1 MTREQIKILVIDD
14 EPALRHVLRTLLVDA
29 GYSVDESADTPAAIA
44 MLQQGEYALAICDV
58 RMPGAD
64 GMEFL
69 RHALQARP
77 ELCIIMM
84 SAYGTIDS
92 AIECMKQGAFDYIS
106 KPFRPDE
113 ILLAIEKAVE
123 TRRLRA
129 ENTQLRQRLAAS
141 APHQIIHADA
151 GMRNILEQVKTL
163 AQVRSP
169 VLIRG
174 ESGTGK
180 ELIARALH
188 SQGPRAK
195 APFVAVNCSAIAANL
210 VESEL
215 FGHAKGAF
223 TGADKTH
230 QGLFAAAHGGV
241 LFLDEIGELPLEF
254 QPKLLRVLQEE
265 EVRPVGSTRTQP
277 VDVRIVTATATDLK
291 DAVNKG
297 LFREDL
303 YYRLAVV
310 ELEIPPLRQRPEDI
324 SVLCRHFLQRIA
336 ARQQVPVPQIST
348 AALELIRRHA
358 WPGNVRELENT
369 LEKVMIFHRG
379 EMIESAELPQELQ
392 HPERK
397 SSGEPLDEDD
407 LSLKRAIAA
416 LEEHHIRAAL
426 QQTAGNR
433 TKAAKILEISLRAL
447 HYKIHEYGISGGF
460 NHR

>member
-1 MTREQIKILVIDD
+1 MNWKQIKILVIDD

-29 GYSVDESADTPAAIA
+29 GYRVDESADTPAAIA
-44 MLQQGEYALAICDV
+44 MLQQGEYTLAICDV

-106 KPFRPDE
+106 KPFKPDE
-113 ILLAIEKAVE
+113 ILLAVEKAVE
-123 TRRLRA
+123 TRRLRS
-129 ENTQLRQRLAAS
+129 ENTQLRRRLAAS
-141 APHQIIHADA
+141 ASHQIIHADA
-151 GMRNILEQVKTL
+151 GMRDVLEQVKTL

-180 ELIARALH
+180 ELVARALH
-188 SQGPRAK
+188 SQSPRAN
-195 APFVAVNCSAIAANL
+195 APFIAVNCSAIAANL

-265 EVRPVGSTRTQP
+265 EVRPVGSTRTQA
-277 VDVRIVTATATDLK
+277 VDVRILTATATDLK
-291 DAVNKG
+291 EAVAKG

-310 ELEIPPLRQRPEDI
+310 ELEIPPLRRRPEDI

-336 ARQQVPVPQIST
+336 ARQQVPVPEISP
-348 AALELIRRHA
+348 AALETLCSHA

-379 EMIESAELPQELQ
+379 EVIESVELPRKLQ
-392 HPERK
+392 YPERR
-397 SSGEPLDEDD
+397 SHGVPLAEDN

-416 LEEHHIRAAL
+416 LEEHYIRAAL
-426 QQTAGNR
+426 QQTGGNR
-433 TKAAKILEISLRAL
+433 TKAARILEISLRAL
-447 HYKIHEYGISGGF
+447 HYKIQEYGIDV
-460 NHR
+460 

>member
-1 MTREQIKILVIDD
+1 MTREQVHILVIDD
-14 EPALRHVLRTLLVDA
+14 EPALRHVLCTLLGDA
-29 GYSVDESADTPAAIA
+29 GYRVDESRDTPTALN
-44 MLQQGEYALAICDV
+44 MLHQQDYTLAICDV
-58 RMPGAD
+58 RMPGGN

-69 RHALQARP
+69 RHALKVRP

-106 KPFRPDE
+106 KPFKPDE
-113 ILLAIEKAVE
+113 ILLAVNKAVE
-123 TRRLRA
+123 NRRLRT
-129 ENTQLRQRLAAS
+129 ENTQLRKRLAAS
-141 APHQIIHADA
+141 DPHRIIHADA
-151 GMRNILEQVKTL
+151 GMNAILQQVETL

-188 SQGPRAK
+188 RRGPRAN

-215 FGHAKGAF
+215 FGHAKGSF

-230 QGLFAAAHGGV
+230 QGLFAAAHGGL
-241 LFLDEIGELPLEF
+241 LFLDEIGEFPLEF
-254 QPKLLRVLQEE
+254 QPKLLRVLQEG
-265 EVRPVGSTRTQP
+265 EVRPVGSTRIVP
-277 VDVRIVTATATDLK
+277 VDVRIVAATATDLK
-291 DAVNKG
+291 DAVTKG
-297 LFREDL
+297 RFREDL

-310 ELEIPPLRQRPEDI
+310 ELEIPPLRQRPDDLP
-324 SVLCRHFLQRIA
+324 VLCRHFLQRIA
-336 ARQQVPVPQIST
+336 ARQQVPVPQLST
-348 AALELIRRHA
+348 AAQELIRRHA

-379 EMIESAELPQELQ
+379 EMIEKADLPQELQ

-397 SSGEPLDEDD
+397 SHGVPLDEDD
-407 LSLKRAIAA
+407 LSLKHAIAA

-426 QQTAGNR
+426 QQTGGNR
-433 TKAAKILEISLRAL
+433 TKAAKLLEISLRAL
-447 HYKIHEYGISGGF
+447 HYKIQEYGISGG
-460 NHR
+460 

>member
-1 MTREQIKILVIDD
+1 MSPEQARIVVIDD
-14 EPALRHVLRTLLVDA
+14 EPALRHVLRTILADA
-29 GYSVDESADTPAAIA
+29 GYTVDESPDVATALTL
-44 MLQQGEYALAICDV
+44 LQQNHYPLAICDV

-64 GMEFL
+64 GIEFL
-69 RHALQARP
+69 QQALKIYP

-106 KPFRPDE
+106 KPFKPDE
-113 ILLAIEKAVE
+113 ILLAVKKALE
-123 TRRLRA
+123 NRRLRT
-129 ENTQLRQRLAAS
+129 ENTLLRQRLEAS
-141 APHQIIHADA
+141 ASHRIVHADA
-151 GMRNILEQVKTL
+151 AMDAVLNQVRTL

-188 SQGPRAK
+188 SQGPRAD
-195 APFVAVNCSAIAANL
+195 APFIAVNCSAIAANL

-230 QGLFAAAHGGV
+230 QGLFAAADGGL

-254 QPKLLRVLQEE
+254 QPKLLRVLQEG
-265 EVRPVGSTRTQP
+265 EVRPVGSTRTLP
-277 VDVRIVTATATDLK
+277 VDVRIVTATAADLRA
-291 DAVNKG
+291 AVCKG
-297 LFREDL
+297 GFREDL

-310 ELEIPPLRQRPEDI
+310 ELEIPPLRQRTKDI
-324 SVLCRHFLQRIA
+324 PVLCRHFLQRIA
-336 ARQQVPVPQIST
+336 VRQQVAVPEISSS
-348 AALELIRRHA
+348 ALEILSRHT

-379 EMIESAELPQELQ
+379 GVIESADLPQELQ

-397 SSGEPLDEDD
+397 NQGIPLSEDD

-426 QQTAGNR
+426 QQTRGNR
-433 TKAAKILEISLRAL
+433 TKAAKLLEISLRAL
-447 HYKIHEYGISGGF
+447 HYKIQEYGIKI
-460 NHR
+460 

>member
-1 MTREQIKILVIDD
+1 MPREQIKILVIDD

-29 GYSVDESADTPAAIA
+29 GYAVDESADTLAALTL
-44 MLQQGEYALAICDV
+44 LQQGEYALAICDV

-64 GMEFL
+64 GMAFL
-69 RHALQARP
+69 RQALQVRP

-92 AIECMKQGAFDYIS
+92 AIECMKQGAFDYVS
-106 KPFRPDE
+106 KPFKPDE
-113 ILLAIEKAVE
+113 IVLAVE
-123 TRRLRA
+123 KGLEHRRLRS
-129 ENTQLRQRLAAS
+129 ENTSLRKRLAAS
-141 APHQIIHADA
+141 TSHQIIHADSA
-151 GMRNILEQVKTL
+151 MHAVLEQVKTL

-188 SQGPRAK
+188 SQSPRTK

-223 TGADKTH
+223 TGANKTH

-265 EVRPVGSTRTQP
+265 EVRPVGSTRTQA
-277 VDVRIVTATATDLK
+277 VDVRIVTATARDLK
-291 DAVNKG
+291 DAVRKG
-297 LFREDL
+297 CFREDL

-336 ARQQVPVPQIST
+336 ARQQVPVPRLSP
-348 AALELIRRHA
+348 AAMEILSRHT

-369 LEKVMIFHRG
+369 LEKVMIFQRG
-379 EMIESAELPQELQ
+379 EVIDSADLPQELQ

-397 SSGEPLDEDD
+397 SHGVVPWDEED

-426 QQTAGNR
+426 NQTAGNR
-433 TKAAKILEISLRAL
+433 TQAAKILEISLRAL
-447 HYKIHEYGISGGF
+447 HYKIQEYGIDI
-460 NHR
+460 

>member
-1 MTREQIKILVIDD
+1 MIRERIHILVIDD
-14 EPALRHVLRTLLVDA
+14 EPALRHVLSTLLTDA
-29 GYSVDESADTPAAIA
+29 GYQVDESPDTPTALK
-44 MLQQGEYALAICDV
+44 MLRQGDYTLAICDV
-58 RMPGAD
+58 RMPGGD

-69 RHALQARP
+69 HHALKIQAQ
-77 ELCIIMM
+77 LCIIMM

-106 KPFRPDE
+106 KPFKPDE
-113 ILLAIEKAVE
+113 ILLAVKKGLENL
-123 TRRLRA
+123 RLRT

-141 APHQIIHADA
+141 ASHSIIHADA
-151 GMRNILEQVKTL
+151 AMAAILDQVETL

-188 SQGPRAK
+188 ARGTRAS
-195 APFVAVNCSAIAANL
+195 APFIAVNCSAIAANL

-215 FGHAKGAF
+215 FGHTKGAF
-223 TGADKTH
+223 TGADKAH
-230 QGLFAAAHGGV
+230 QGLFAAAHGGL

-254 QPKLLRVLQEE
+254 QPKLLRVLQEG
-265 EVRPVGSTRTQP
+265 EVRPVGSTRTVP

-291 DAVNKG
+291 EAVRKG
-297 LFREDL
+297 RFREDL

-310 ELEIPPLRQRPEDI
+310 ELEIPPLRERAKDI
-324 SVLCRHFLQRIA
+324 PLLCRHFLQRIA
-336 ARQQVPVPQIST
+336 ARQQAAVPEISSS
-348 AALELIRRHA
+348 ALEILSRHT
-358 WPGNVRELENT
+358 WRGNVRELENT

-379 EMIESAELPQELQ
+379 GVIESADLPPELQ

-397 SSGEPLDEDD
+397 NQGIPLSEDD

-426 QQTAGNR
+426 QQTRGNR
-433 TKAAKILEISLRAL
+433 TKAAKLLEISLRAL
-447 HYKIHEYGISGGF
+447 HYKIQEYGISGG
-460 NHR
+460 